1 MKRPIHY
8 AILALALSALACSVF
23 VGGPAYPEPPIA
35 ISTEAVAALKDQLK
49 AAMEAGVQTGQV
61 TVQINESQLSSYLAF
76 KLESQTDPLFT
87 DPQVLLRDGR
97 MQLFGQ
103 AHRGGF
109 TANIGVVLSLGV
121 DAAGQPVINITQ
133 ADFGPFPVP
142 SGLNEAISALIREAF
157 TGSLGPVATGFR
169 MENIAIADG
178 IMTVTGRIK

>member
-1 MKRPIHY
+1 MNKPINY
-8 AILALALSALACSVF
+8 AVLALAISALACSVF
-23 VGGPAYPEPPIA
+23 VGGPDFPDPPIP
-35 ISTEAVAALKDQLK
+35 ISTEAVMGLKDQLK
-49 AAMEAGVQTGQV
+49 AAMESGVQTGQV
-61 TVQINESQLSSYLAF
+61 TLQINESQLSSYLAF
-76 KLESQTDPLFT
+76 KLEGQTNPLFT

-97 MQLFGQ
+97 MQVFGR
-103 AHRGGF
+103 AHRGGL
-109 TANIGVVLSLGV
+109 TANIGITLTIGV
-121 DAAGQPVINITQ
+121 DEAGQPKIDITQ